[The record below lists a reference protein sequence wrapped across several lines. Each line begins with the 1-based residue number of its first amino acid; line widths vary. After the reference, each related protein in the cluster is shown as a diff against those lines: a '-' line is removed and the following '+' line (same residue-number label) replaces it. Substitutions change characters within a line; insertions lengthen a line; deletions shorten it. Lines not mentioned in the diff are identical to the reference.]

1 MGRFAPKGSELS
13 SLRKIT
19 LAWIRGINWFVG
31 GFHENSLVSL
41 SLCVVSF
48 FPGHSYTGHSY
59 TGIRHRN
66 NHRLRFQRTT
76 PPEFSGNTSVT
87 VLLASTGNDQVTRF
101 AVEFQTLTLTSQSG
115 KTVTLSS
122 SQQPS
127 EFMHLNGGIE
137 PLTTLNIPQDIYT
150 SATATLGSAVFVCI
164 AQVPGG
170 GLGFSNYSIIN
181 QGPTVNLPSPITV
194 TGSSMALLLNM
205 QGSSSAVFPTC
216 RTTPPFEGFSM
227 TPTFDLTPI
236 ALSASPTNSG
246 NGKVSGLT
254 AEVASVGTAESS
266 LTLTVAGGPFGTRTL
281 SASSNSATVFQGVSG
296 ASALSAGMFLNVDG
310 AIQSDGSLLA
320 TRIAL
325 EDPSAVNDS
334 SGPVVSVDNVIPVLL
349 LYGRTE
355 LGSLV
360 TDNGQSVYFDT
371 PQFDFSNAAFN
382 ISGQLTNL
390 QNLPFVPS
398 FTASNMVAGQ
408 NVDITSQNFALT
420 GGTYTLADTITLA
433 PQTINGTVV
442 AAQPIGN
449 FVDYTVSLASYDL
462 FPTLAVQQGQT
473 TLLNNP
479 SQVEVYVDSN
489 TQKLNTQALA
499 PGSTLR
505 FYGLVFNDNGTLRM
519 DCAQVND
526 GVTATPQANS
536 AVAVQGVTQTVRR
549 DSSGLVLRTVTTTK

>member
-1 MGRFAPKGSELS
+1 MKASSFSAPSASSSYFLVTLTLLFGIGITTGCGSS
-13 SLRKIT
+13 
-19 LAWIRGINWFVG
+19 A
-31 GFHENSLVSL
+31 
-41 SLCVVSF
+41 
-48 FPGHSYTGHSY
+48 
-59 TGIRHRN
+59 
-66 NHRLRFQRTT
+66 TT
-76 PPEFSGNTSVT
+76 PTPPKLSGNTSVT

-115 KTVTLSS
+115 KTITLSS

-137 PLTTLNIPQDIYT
+137 PLTTVSVPQDIYT
-150 SATATLGSAVFVCI
+150 SATATLGAVFVCI
-164 AQVPGG
+164 AQDSEG
-170 GLGFSNYSIIN
+170 GLGIANYSIIN
-181 QGPTVNLPSPITV
+181 QAPTVNLASPIAV
-194 TGSSMALLLNM
+194 TGTSMALLLNM
-205 QGSSSAVFPTC
+205 QVSSSAVFPACWTS
-216 RTTPPFEGFSM
+216 PPFEGFSM
-227 TPTFDLTPI
+227 TPTFDLTPF

-246 NGKVSGLT
+246 NGKVSGLQ
-254 AEVASVGTAESS
+254 AEVASVGTAGSS
-266 LTLTVAGGPFGTRTL
+266 LTLTIAGGPFGTRTL
-281 SASSNSATVFQGVSG
+281 STSSNNATVFQGVS
-296 ASALSAGMFLNVDG
+296 ASALSPGMFLDVDG

-325 EDPSAVNDS
+325 EDSSAINES
-334 SGPVVSVDNVIPVLL
+334 SGPLMFVDNIVPVLE

-360 TDNGQSVYFDT
+360 NDNGQSVYFDI

-398 FTASNMVAGQ
+398 FNASNMVAGQ
-408 NVDITSQNFALT
+408 NADITSQNFALT
-420 GGTYTLADTITLA
+420 GGTYTLANTITLA

-442 AAQPIGN
+442 TAQPIGS

-479 SQVEVYVDSN
+479 SQVEVYIDSS
-489 TQKLNTQALA
+489 TQTLNTQALA
-499 PGSTLR
+499 VGSTLR

-536 AVAVQGVTQTVRR
+536 AVAAHGVTQAVRR

>member
-1 MGRFAPKGSELS
+1 MKAAWFSAPSASLS
-13 SLRKIT
+13 YFLIT
-19 LAWIRGINWFVG
+19 LTLLLGIG
-31 GFHENSLVSL
+31 IT
-41 SLCVVSF
+41 
-48 FPGHSYTGHSY
+48 TGCGSSG
-59 TGIRHRN
+59 T
-66 NHRLRFQRTT
+66 TT
-76 PPEFSGNTSVT
+76 PRFSGNTSVT

-101 AVEFQTLTLTSQSG
+101 AVELQTLTLTSQSG
-115 KTVTLSS
+115 KTITLLS

-137 PLTTLNIPQDIYT
+137 PLTTVSVPQDIYT
-150 SATATLGSAVFVCI
+150 SATVTLGGAVFVCI
-164 AQVPGG
+164 AQDSEG
-170 GLGFSNYSIIN
+170 GLGIANYSIIN
-181 QGPTVNLPSPITV
+181 QGPTVNLASPITV
-194 TGSSMALLLNM
+194 TGGSMALLLNM
-205 QGSSSAVFPTC
+205 QVSSSAVFPAC
-216 RTTPPFEGFSM
+216 WTTPPFEGFSM
-227 TPTFDLTPI
+227 TPTFDLTPF

-246 NGKVSGLT
+246 NGKVNGLP
-254 AEVASVGTAESS
+254 AEVASVGTAGSS
-266 LTLTVAGGPFGTRTL
+266 LTLTIAGGPFGIGTSTTRTL
-281 SASSNSATVFQGVSG
+281 SASSNNQTVFQGISG
-296 ASALSAGMFLNVDG
+296 ASAISPGMFLNVDG

-320 TRIAL
+320 TRIAV
-325 EDPSAVNDS
+325 EDPSAINEF
-334 SGPVVSVDNVIPVLL
+334 SGPLMFIAKEVPLL
-349 LYGRTE
+349 TQYGRTE
-355 LGSLV
+355 LGPLTSF
-360 TDNGQSVYFDT
+360 DGQSGYYWDI
-371 PQFDFSNAAFN
+371 PDFDFTNAAFD

-408 NVDITSQNFALT
+408 NVGISTPTFIVG
-420 GGTYTLADTITLA
+420 GGTYTPANTITLV

-442 AAQPIGN
+442 ASQPSGS
-449 FVDYTVSLASYDL
+449 FTDYTVSLGSYDL

-536 AVAVQGVTQTVRR
+536 AVAVQGVTQAVRR